1 MKLID
6 ELTNTGERPILNR
19 RIEDIDPVLQVAY
32 KFAANSIK
40 NNDRVLDYGCGGG
53 YGAEYLSRFTEKEVV
68 GYDIDK
74 NTISKAKDFFKN
86 SDNLRFVDILDDTD
100 KFDVIVSFQ
109 VIEHLTEKNR
119 AEYVGKISNLLKK
132 DGVFFLSTV
141 NKNISSYKLN
151 KPVMPFHIKE
161 YYPKELEDFLGNYF
175 SSVSCYGQIETG
187 LLGEVRDGK
196 FDYKQVNNEGF
207 KNRVLRKFSQYELV
221 RKVARFTPLAI
232 KSFIFNYKPP
242 LESYEITQ
250 EPWEIDNSYIL
261 IYKCK
266 K

>member
-1 MKLID
+1 MGIIN

-19 RIEDIDPVLQVAY
+19 RIEEIDPVLQVAY
-32 KFAANSIK
+32 KFATNSIN

-53 YGAEYLSRFTEKEVV
+53 YGAEYLSRFTEEEVV

-74 NTISKAKDFFKN
+74 NTICKAKDFFKN
-86 SDNLRFVDILDDTD
+86 SGNLKFIDILDETD

-119 AEYVGKISNLLKK
+119 TDYMKKISNLLNK

-141 NKNISSYKLN
+141 NKNISSYELK

-161 YYPKELEDFLGNYF
+161 YYPKELQNILEGYF

-187 LLGEVRDGK
+187 VLGKVRDGK
-196 FDYKQVNNEGF
+196 FDYEQVKSGGF
-207 KNRVLRKFSQYELV
+207 KNRVLRKSSQYELV

-232 KSFIFNYKPP
+232 KSFIFNYQPSS
-242 LESYEITQ
+242 ESYEITQ